1 MAEPLTP
8 PPIQNA
14 IAEQPGLLTP
24 RPWSR
29 YFQSVRDQVV
39 ELTRRLDAL
48 EGMPPLGARI
58 SRTTAQSIPQNVPT
72 AVVFDAMDMLD
83 FDHGGF
89 WNAAQPTRFTVPGTA
104 WYSVVAD
111 VRWSPQNLGT
121 REMAL
126 RRNGALPYLEV
137 SRIQGETV
145 ETDQGIPAV
154 LYLQAGDYLEL
165 LVQHGANAALTVTAH
180 WTMALMQ
187 GRGAV

>member
-1 MAEPLTP
+1 VAEPLTP

-14 IAEQPGLLTP
+14 IAEQPALLTP
-24 RPWSR
+24 RVWSR
-29 YFQSVRDQVV
+29 YFSSIRDKV
-39 ELTRRLDAL
+39 LTLEQRLDAL
-48 EGMPPLGARI
+48 EGLPPLGARI

-72 AVVFDAMDMLD
+72 AVVFDAMDTLD
-83 FDHGGF
+83 FDHGDF

-165 LVQHGANAALTVTAH
+165 LVQHGAAAALNVTAH

>member
-1 MAEPLTP
+1 MDTLTP
-8 PPIQNA
+8 PPIQSP
-14 IAEQPGLLTP
+14 IAEGPASLTP

-29 YFQSVRDQVV
+29 YFQSVRDQVL

-48 EGMPPLGARI
+48 EGTPPLGARI
-58 SRTTAQSIPQNVPT
+58 ARTTTQGIPQNVPT
-72 AVVFDAMDMLD
+72 ALIFDAMDTLD
-83 FDHGGF
+83 FDHGDF
-89 WNAAQPTRFTVPGTA
+89 WDAAQPTRFTVPATA
-104 WYSVVAD
+104 WYSVVAE

-126 RRNGALPYLEV
+126 RRNGTLPYLEG

-145 ETDQGIPAV
+145 ETDQVIPAM

-165 LVQHGANAALTVTAH
+165 LVQHGAATALTVTAH
-180 WTMALMQ
+180 WTIALMQ

>member
-1 MAEPLTP
+1 
-8 PPIQNA
+8 
-14 IAEQPGLLTP
+14 
-24 RPWSR
+24 
-29 YFQSVRDQVV
+29 
-39 ELTRRLDAL
+39 
-48 EGMPPLGARI
+48 
-58 SRTTAQSIPQNVPT
+58 
-72 AVVFDAMDMLD
+72 MLD